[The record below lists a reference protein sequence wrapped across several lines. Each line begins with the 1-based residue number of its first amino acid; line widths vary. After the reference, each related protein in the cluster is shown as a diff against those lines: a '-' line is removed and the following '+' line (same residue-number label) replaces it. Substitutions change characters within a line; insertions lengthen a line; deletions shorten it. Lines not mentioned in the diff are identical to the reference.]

1 MRCMISWGS
10 SASLAPRPGLGAA
23 PSTTTTSRN
32 QRLTCGDIRLLHLVE
47 TIVYHTPVELLQP
60 EKDDHGSNA
69 DVHDKVEHTH
79 TLGMQVVVNGRLV
92 PTCGVPPGAAV
103 GALPR
108 TRRLARPGS
117 TPLSPRE
124 W

>member
-1 MRCMISWGS
+1 MSRCSTGSTGS
-10 SASLAPRPGLGAA
+10 SGLIAPFLLRFL
-23 PSTTTTSRN
+23 
-32 QRLTCGDIRLLHLVE
+32 RLLHLVE
-47 TIVYHTPVELLQP
+47 TIVRHPPVQLLQP

-69 DVHDKVEHTH
+69 DVHDEVEDTH

-108 TRRLARPGS
+108 TRRLARPG
-117 TPLSPRE
+117 
-124 W
+124 